1 MKKINKK
8 SFLILGIAVVSV
20 AAVSAAVACTNENE
34 KVQKANKT
42 YLELISKQMY
52 NKYNLVNSYTDQAAL
67 KTAVEAINSDSATN
81 KLAKLVAFI
90 DSEYKTDLEKLVG
103 QAVITKLEVEIPKAP
118 TGDGVT
124 EAEKTNAANRVD
136 VVLNLEKG
144 KKDDSTLAD
153 VKSKAIQMYIT
164 PQKFLDSLTFPK
176 DGYKAAST
184 ITSRADFQTKAK
196 ALAGDDKFEGLGA
209 LLDKDTPFSAKALD
223 LAPKTTLTTIVVAD
237 DSSATTKTK
246 LTLTF
251 KQGSLTTTKDV
262 VVTTKA

>member
-8 SFLILGIAVVSV
+8 SFLFLGIAVVSV
-20 AAVSAAVACTNENE
+20 AAISAAVACTNENE

-52 NKYNLVNSYTDQAAL
+52 NKYNLVGTYADQAAL
-67 KTAVEAINSDSATN
+67 KTAVEAISSDSATN
-81 KLAKLVAFI
+81 KLEKLVAFI
-90 DSEYKTDLEKLVG
+90 DPLYKDDFVKLVG
-103 QAVITKLEVEIPKAP
+103 QAVIAKLDVEIPKAP

-124 EAEKTNAANRVD
+124 EADKTNAANRVD
-136 VVLNLEKG
+136 VVLHLEKG
-144 KKDDSTLAD
+144 KKDDSTLAE
-153 VKSKAIQMYIT
+153 VKSKAIQMYVT

-184 ITSRADFQTKAK
+184 IPNRADFQTKAK
-196 ALAGDDKFEGLGA
+196 ALAGADLFEGLAG

-223 LAPKTTLTTIVVAD
+223 LVPKTTLTTIVVAD
-237 DSSATTKTK
+237 GSATTKTK

-251 KQGSLTTTKDV
+251 KQGTLTTTKDV
-262 VVTTKA
+262 EVTTKA